1 MVELSAIPLLAC
13 LSEETRQRTVVL
25 RRYQAGDLVFRQDEP
40 TTGLWV
46 VCEGRVAM
54 ERVGAGGNLA
64 TVGLW
69 VPGDVVGIAGL
80 WDGSGYPASARA
92 LDTPTTLGWM
102 ERRVVLDLHQKVPAF
117 GMQISRMLAERL
129 RSVQELAAHRAGRPL
144 GQQLAAV
151 LVMLDRRM
159 GPELR
164 LTHEDLAHM
173 LGSHRETISR
183 LLSEFARR
191 GWIEGGYGALRVRDP
206 KGLGAFA
213 GFES

>member
-1 MVELSAIPLLAC
+1 MVELSAIPLLAV
-13 LSEETRQRTVVL
+13 LPDETRQRTVVL

-40 TTGLWV
+40 TTGLWI

-54 ERVGAGGNLA
+54 ERVGTGGNVA

-80 WDGSGYPASARA
+80 WDGSGYPASARV
-92 LDTPTTLGWM
+92 LDTPTVLGWM

-117 GMQISRMLAERL
+117 GMLISRMLAERL
-129 RSVQELAAHRAGRPL
+129 RAVQELAAHRAGRPL

-191 GWIEGGYGALRVRDP
+191 GWIEGGYGALRVRDA

-213 GFES
+213 GFEP